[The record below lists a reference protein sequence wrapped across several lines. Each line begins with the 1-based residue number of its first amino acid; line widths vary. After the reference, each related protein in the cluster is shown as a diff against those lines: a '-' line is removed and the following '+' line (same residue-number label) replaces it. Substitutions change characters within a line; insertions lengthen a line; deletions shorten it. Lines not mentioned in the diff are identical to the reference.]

1 MSDDTSSLDDLDLSE
16 LSEEDLAI
24 VQAFEA
30 MDTWQ
35 AQGPLPSQADGEAEK
50 PLESISSAHTS
61 IFCFL
66 VQAGDQQFLLPLKH
80 IQRISYGHHEGVDV
94 RYSLQDLL
102 GFSGAEPQ
110 ESTSQY
116 LLLLSS
122 EDGTIGG
129 RTTGIAVDEIL
140 EEQEHIVE
148 PLADYL
154 QRSGIAGV
162 TIDGNGRVLLV
173 VDPLQLIRSI
183 PQRIT

>member
-1 MSDDTSSLDDLDLSE
+1 MSDDISSLDDLDLSE

-35 AQGPLPSQADGEAEK
+35 APGPFPSQTDVEAEV
-50 PLESISSAHTS
+50 PLEPTSRAHTS
-61 IFCFL
+61 VFCFL
-66 VQAGDQQFLLPLKH
+66 VQAGDQQLLLPLKH
-80 IQRISYGHHEGVDV
+80 IQRISYGQQEQVDV

-110 ESTSQY
+110 EPTSQY

-122 EDGTIGG
+122 EDGTIGE

-140 EEQEHIVE
+140 EEQEYIVE

-154 QRSGIAGV
+154 QRPGIAGV
-162 TIDGNGRVLLV
+162 TIDGNGCVLLV
-173 VDPLQLIRSI
+173 VDPLQLLRSVPPI
-183 PQRIT
+183 